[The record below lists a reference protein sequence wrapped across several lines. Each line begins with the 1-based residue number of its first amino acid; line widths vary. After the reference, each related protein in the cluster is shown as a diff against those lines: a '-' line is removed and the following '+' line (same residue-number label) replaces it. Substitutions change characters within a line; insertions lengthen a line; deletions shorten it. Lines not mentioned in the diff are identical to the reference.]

1 MWVLCWW
8 KSVLVH
14 WYRLSISYAINDNR
28 LRLRERV
35 KWITILIASTFIRGL
50 LIEIINF
57 PSLSYENSYYHL
69 HQKVCTILTNLPAVF
84 EIVFITS
91 GTLYS
96 TVVLILCSITLHC
109 NISAVLQIAFRRWNI
124 IFSLRVGKTVRQH
137 LFKIFLCKRDIF
149 QYIWNVSS
157 KTRLCPELTLAADN
171 DNTNLI
177 LIWPHCHFQQKKRAG
192 AVLANKTPVTEVLK
206 MRYWYSIEFVCGYIV
221 PDILPSNFF
230 VEYRFKYRYLKMHYR
245 YTANQFL
252 CSCSTS
258 RKEII
263 VKLENSVHQIYLS
276 KHNSVGM
283 SSEL

>member
-50 LIEIINF
+50 LIAIINF

-91 GTLYS
+91 GTLYC

-109 NISAVLQIAFRRWNI
+109 SISAVLQIAFRRWNI
-124 IFSLRVGKTVRQH
+124 IFSLRVGKTVRQN

-149 QYIWNVSS
+149 QYIWNFSS

-177 LIWPHCHFQQKKRAG
+177 LIWPQQKKRAD
-192 AVLANKTPVTEVLK
+192 AVLPNKTPVTEVLK
-206 MRYWYSIEFVCGYIV
+206 MRYWYTIEFFCDRVLV
-221 PDILPSNFF
+221 FE
-230 VEYRFKYRYLKMHYR
+230 VLK
-245 YTANQFL
+245 
-252 CSCSTS
+252 
-258 RKEII
+258 
-263 VKLENSVHQIYLS
+263 NSFPIYCHQIFL
-276 KHNSVGM
+276 
-283 SSEL
+283 